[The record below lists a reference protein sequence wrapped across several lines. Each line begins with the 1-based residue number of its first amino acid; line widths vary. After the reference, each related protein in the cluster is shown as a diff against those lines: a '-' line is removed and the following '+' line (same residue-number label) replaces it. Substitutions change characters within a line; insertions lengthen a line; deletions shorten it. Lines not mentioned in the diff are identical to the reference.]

1 MRYSRSVIACVTWL
15 ACVASAGTAAGQ
27 APRGGPAARP
37 NILLITVDDLNW
49 DSLGVTGSPVRNVSP
64 NVDRLAREGVR
75 FTRAHVT
82 VAICQP
88 SRNVLMTGRYPQNT
102 GALGFEDIRADVPTL
117 VEALAR
123 GGYYTGLM
131 AKTGHVVPSR
141 AAAWK
146 EIVLARELR
155 NGRSADLYLARTRAF
170 LANARASGQPFFLM
184 LNVQD
189 PHRPYAGSQQEVTF
203 KARDAARED
212 AQYGGGFPDVEHAY
226 TPSEIT
232 VPPSLPDLPEIRR
245 ELAQYY
251 TSARRADETTGAA
264 LRALDESGLR
274 DRTLVIWLSDNGAA
288 LPFAK
293 ANVWLNST
301 RTPLIVR
308 WPNVVKPAT
317 VDDRHLLGGVDLAPT
332 ILEAAG
338 VPGLAGTDGRSFVP
352 LLRGQRQTGREYV
365 FTQIDEVNS
374 GAAYP
379 MRAVTGTRYGY
390 IFNAWAD
397 GKTEMRIESMV
408 GLTFP
413 AMRQAAAIDRDIA
426 ARVRHFVNRTKEE
439 LYDYTTDPYA
449 LHNLIDDEKH
459 QPVARAYR
467 QLLLRHLRASA
478 DPQLGPFARFIAEK
492 R

>member
-1 MRYSRSVIACVTWL
+1 MRYSSCVIACITWL
-15 ACVASAGTAAGQ
+15 ACLASAATAAGQ
-27 APRGGPAARP
+27 ARGGPAARP
-37 NILLITVDDLNW
+37 NVLLITVDDLNW
-49 DSLGVTGSPVRNVSP
+49 DSLGVTGSRVSNVSP
-64 NVDRLAREGVR
+64 HVDRLAREGVR

-102 GALGFEDIRADVPTL
+102 GALGFEDIRPDVPTV
-117 VEALAR
+117 VEALAKS
-123 GGYYTGLM
+123 GYYTGLM

-146 EIVLARELR
+146 EVVLARELK

-184 LNVQD
+184 LNIQD
-189 PHRPYAGSQQEVTF
+189 PHRPYAGSQQEDTF
-203 KARDAARED
+203 KARDAGRED

-251 TSARRADETTGAA
+251 TSVKRADEATGAA

-293 ANVWLNST
+293 ANAWLNST

-308 WPNVVKPAT
+308 WPSVVKPAT
-317 VDDRHLLGGVDLAPT
+317 INERDLLGGVDLAPT

-338 VPGLAGTDGRSFVP
+338 VPRLAGTDGRSFIS
-352 LLRGQRQTGREYV
+352 LLRGQRQAGRDYV

-374 GAAYP
+374 GTAYP
-379 MRAVTGTRYGY
+379 MRAVTGARYGY

-397 GKTEMRIESMV
+397 GKTEMRIESMA

-413 AMRQAAAIDRDIA
+413 AMRQAAAGDPAIA
-426 ARVRHFVNRTKEE
+426 ARVRHFLNRTKEE
-439 LYDYTTDPYA
+439 LYDYSADPYA
-449 LHNLIDDEKH
+449 LRNLIDDEKH
-459 QPVARAYR
+459 QPLARAYR
-467 QLLLRHLRASA
+467 QRLLRHLQTSA
-478 DPQLGPFARFIAEK
+478 DPQFDTFARFVAEK